1 RPRTHRHCPRRQ
13 PPHQERGRI
22 RDPQIPRQG
31 RHQMIPQ
38 RLTDKAIY
46 YASENANLDRF
57 NTDSLAYA
65 EHLVEAALHAV
76 AADIWDEG
84 YTRGVNTY
92 DVDAS
97 LHDTREIDL
106 NPYRASENE

>member
-1 RPRTHRHCPRRQ
+1 MI
-13 PPHQERGRI
+13 PPH
-22 RDPQIPRQG
+22 
-31 RHQMIPQ
+31 
-38 RLTDKAIY
+38 LTDKAIY

-84 YTRGVNTY
+84 KNAGLRQADYEYGAGHFYAAT
-92 DVDAS
+92 
-97 LHDTREIDL
+97 
-106 NPYRASENE
+106 NPYRASEDA